1 MARFAAVA
9 LLILALVLGLA
20 VPAAAQVSHRATVL
34 AFIRPADAGPQIPLA
49 IDSQPTWVVWPTA
62 SSGKGLNRIQS
73 IISGLD
79 WDGDDPDFLVSIRPG
94 GHSWVTN
101 HRAMS
106 QRGLGI
112 AVGRTLGPVPPR
124 LVQSESGAIAPE
136 VYAAAYHPSGPDITT
151 VPPTGPFLPG
161 ILHITRLHK
170 WEDIEGLQRAGAGRI
185 LVVEYPPLADRS
197 WSHFWLLGAGWP
209 DGVPVAERA
218 NQPGLF
224 PARELGSLLSRPD
237 SLDWVAAPSVGTR
250 PWLQFFETGVGPIV
264 SGWLLTIFAVYG
276 LAMWSLMT
284 ERRNEA
290 AGLLL
295 RLAFLSPAS
304 WVVSASL
311 ARNLGPSWTIP
322 VFGLAL
328 GLTFGLAGLLQLLLE
343 RADVRCHPLFTTALV
358 GAFLATGFD
367 PAFSIFGSIKAVSDG
382 AVPGYALGC
391 WLSYWVATVAFCPVS
406 PDFASWSVRVALAS
420 VLGFGSLQ
428 DAWWEAFPNA
438 AIVLPILE
446 LIAGERW
453 IGTGRLVKVG
463 STVAVLGLIGVQVI
477 RNGFNFLPENLI
489 IELWDRYALNFWPVL
504 MFFLSP
510 VFLATAIFGFL
521 VWALGNRFLARQLT
535 RAGKDSPPLRA
546 FTLAAWLSL
555 AFVLP
560 NPNCLPVLIVL
571 LLAGFGVRLHHA
583 VREL

>member
-9 LLILALVLGLA
+9 LQILALMLGLA
-20 VPAAAQVSHRATVL
+20 VSAAAQVSERATVL

-79 WDGDDPDFLVSIRPG
+79 WDGDNPDFLVSMRPG

-106 QRGLGI
+106 QRGMGI

-136 VYAAAYHPSGPDITT
+136 VYAAAYHPSGPDITS

-185 LVVEYPPLADRS
+185 LVVEYPPPADRS

-209 DGVPVAERA
+209 DGVPVAAGSEH
-218 NQPGLF
+218 PGLF
-224 PARELGSLLSRPD
+224 PARELGSLLAQPVAMA
-237 SLDWVAAPSVGTR
+237 WVPATSSGPL
-250 PWLQFFETGVGPIV
+250 PWLQFFESGAVPIV
-264 SGWLLTIFAVYG
+264 AGWLLAIFAIYG

-284 ERRNEA
+284 ERRSEA
-290 AGLLL
+290 ASFLF
-295 RLAFLSPAS
+295 RLAFLSPAA
-304 WVVSASL
+304 WLMSAGL
-311 ARNLGPSWTIP
+311 AQNLGPSWTIP

-328 GLTFGLAGLLQLLLE
+328 GVSFGLAGLLQLLLE
-343 RADVRCHPLFTTALV
+343 KADVRCHPLFTTAV
-358 GAFLATGFD
+358 SGAILSTAFD
-367 PAFSIFGSIKAVSDG
+367 PAFSIFGSLKAISDG
-382 AVPGYALGC
+382 ALPGYALGC
-391 WLSYWVATVAFCPVS
+391 FLSYWVATVAFCPVA
-406 PDFASWSVRVALAS
+406 PDFASWSVRGALGF
-420 VLGFGSLQ
+420 VLGFGLLQ
-428 DAWWEAFPNA
+428 NAWWEAFPNA
-438 AIVLPILE
+438 AIALPIFA

-453 IGTGRLVKVG
+453 IGTSRLAKVG
-463 STVAVLGLIGVQVI
+463 TLLAVLWLMGIQVV
-477 RNGFNFLPENLI
+477 RTGFTFLPDNLQVEI
-489 IELWDRYALNFWPVL
+489 WDRYSLNFWSVV
-504 MFFLSP
+504 MFLISP
-510 VFLATAIFGFL
+510 VFLSTALFGIL
-521 VWALGNRFLARQLT
+521 VWVFGNKFLARQLT

-560 NPNCLPVLIVL
+560 NPNCLPVLLVL

>member
-9 LLILALVLGLA
+9 LQILAFVLGLA
-20 VPAAAQVSHRATVL
+20 VPAMAQTRDRATVL
-34 AFIRPADAGPQIPLA
+34 AFIRPSDAGPQIPLA
-49 IDSQPTWVVWPTA
+49 IDSQPTWVVWPAA

-79 WDGDDPDFLVSIRPG
+79 WDGDNPDFLVSLQPG

-106 QRGLGI
+106 QRGMGI
-112 AVGRTLGPVPPR
+112 AVARTLGPVPPR

-136 VYAAAYHPSGPDITT
+136 VYAAAYHPAGPDITS

-185 LVVEYPPLADRS
+185 LVVEYPPPADRF
-197 WSHFWLLGAGWP
+197 WSHFWLLGSGWP
-209 DGVPVAERA
+209 DGVPVAA
-218 NQPGLF
+218 QAKQPGLF
-224 PARELGSLLSRPD
+224 PARELGSVLARPEA
-237 SLDWVAAPSVGTR
+237 LEWVPAESSGPL
-250 PWLQFFETGVGPIV
+250 PWLQFFESGVVPIV
-264 SGWLLTIFAVYG
+264 AVWLIAIFGIYG

-284 ERRNEA
+284 ERRSDA

-295 RLAFLSPAS
+295 RLVFLSPAA
-304 WVVSASL
+304 WMVSASL

-322 VFGLAL
+322 AFGLAL
-328 GLTFGLAGLLQLLLE
+328 GLAFGLAGFLQLMLD
-343 RADVRCHPLFTTALV
+343 RADVQCHSLFTSALV
-358 GAFLATGFD
+358 GAFLATGFN

-382 AVPGYALGC
+382 AAPGYALGS
-391 WLSYWVATVAFCPVS
+391 WLSYWIATVAFCPVATG
-406 PDFASWSVRVALAS
+406 FASWSVRGALA
-420 VLGFGSLQ
+420 VILGFGLLQ
-428 DAWWEAFPNA
+428 NAWWEAFPNA
-438 AIVLPILE
+438 AIGLPIFI

-453 IGTGRLVKVG
+453 IGSSRVAKVG
-463 STVAVLGLIGVQVI
+463 TTLAVLGLVGVQVV
-477 RNGFNFLPENLI
+477 RNGFNFLPEGLI
-489 IELWDRYALNFWPVL
+489 IELWDRYALNFWSVL

-510 VFLATAIFGFL
+510 VFLATAMFGFL
-521 VWALGNRFLARQLT
+521 VWALGNKFLARQLT

-560 NPNCLPVLIVL
+560 NPNCLPVLTVL